1 MMSAIEI
8 LLNSFGL
15 FSKGFA
21 DISYLT
27 EDENIVIMTIETFIL
42 HSL

>member
-27 EDENIVIMTIETFIL
+27 EKMKIL
-42 HSL
+42 